1 MTQNAKWTL
10 DRNLSGGLIAA
21 VLFQA
26 GSFIWFGAKLESRV
40 VALEDAGKAVTADL
54 NEAKVQAEES
64 QKTLEGKID
73 GIGSRLV
80 RIETILEMNLKRGNE
95 PIKQP

>member
-10 DRNLSGGLIAA
+10 DRNLSVALIAA

-26 GSFIWFGAKLESRV
+26 GSFIWFGAKLDSRV
-40 VALEDAGKAVTADL
+40 VALEDPGKSVTADPAA
-54 NEAKVQAEES
+54 AKLQAEES

-73 GIGSRLV
+73 GIGSRQV
-80 RIETILEMNLKRGNE
+80 RIETILEMNLKGGNE
-95 PIKQP
+95 SVEQP

>member
-80 RIETILEMNLKRGNE
+80 RIEIILEMNLKRGNE

>member
-10 DRNLSGGLIAA
+10 DRNLSVALIAA

-26 GSFIWFGAKLESRV
+26 GSFIWFGAKLDSRV

-54 NEAKVQAEES
+54 AAAKLQAEES

-73 GIGSRLV
+73 GIGDRMI
-80 RIETILEMNLKRGNE
+80 RIETILETIFKRSDE
-95 PIKQP
+95 STKQQ

>member
-1 MTQNAKWTL
+1 MTQNATWTL
-10 DRNLSGGLIAA
+10 DSNLSVALIAA

-26 GSFIWFGAKLESRV
+26 GSFIWFGAKLVLRV
-40 VALEDAGKAVTADL
+40 VALEDLGKAVTADL
-54 NEAKVQAEES
+54 AAAKLQAEKS

-80 RIETILEMNLKRGNE
+80 RIETILEMNLKGGNE
-95 PIKQP
+95 SVEPP